1 MVIRNCIYVINYV
14 KKVIEYEWTS
24 ERWRDISVGSE
35 MAHVLIVSSSS
46 CSPVSYLEHS
56 NAQTAFRWSKPL
68 IVIVNWRQSP
78 FPYHLQDTLMYFISL
93 PSPDTLPPCTHR
105 PTIINKR
112 YLSRPSRNLL
122 LLRPDLSLPRR
133 IVHQPWS
140 TPIQVSRAIVASPA
154 TLCEINYA
162 FVI

>member
-1 MVIRNCIYVINYV
+1 MNIGKMKRRFCGKWNGPCANRLFFFLFSCI
-14 KKVIEYEWTS
+14 
-24 ERWRDISVGSE
+24 
-35 MAHVLIVSSSS
+35 
-46 CSPVSYLEHS
+46 YLEHS

-93 PSPDTLPPCTHR
+93 PSPGTLPPCTHR